1 MSDRPVSI
9 DRLIDD
15 VARSMSAAETPA
27 LRARVVAN
35 LGRQRRGVSGLLM
48 PAAMFASAAA
58 LAVAALWMPSHS
70 LRESDSRN
78 GVPHAT
84 VARVNT
90 PPPAQPAKHESPVTP
105 AKATQRETDDADDG
119 PTIAAL
125 PSIEAMPVSDI
136 QPKPLGVP
144 QLSVEHVANVA
155 PLSVA
160 ALDEIDRD
168 R

>member
-1 MSDRPVSI
+1 MTDRPMSL

-15 VARSMSAAETPA
+15 VARSMSAADTPA

-35 LGRQRRGVSGLLM
+35 LGRQRRASSVLVL
-48 PAAMFASAAA
+48 PAAVLAGAAA
-58 LAVAALWMPSHS
+58 LAVAVHWTPAAPRVQPAAISARAS
-70 LRESDSRN
+70 APAAPAPPTVAAAAAQPPDTA
-78 GVPHAT
+78 PHAS
-84 VARVNT
+84 R
-90 PPPAQPAKHESPVTP
+90 AQATTP
-105 AKATQRETDDADDG
+105 AEPDG

-125 PSIEAMPVSDI
+125 PGIEAMPVSEI
-136 QPKPLGVP
+136 QPKPLGLP
-144 QLSVEHVANVA
+144 QLNVEHVADVV

>member
-1 MSDRPVSI
+1 MSDRLVSI

-15 VARSMSAAETPA
+15 VARSMSAAESPA

-35 LGRQRRGVSGLLM
+35 LGRQRRGASVVLL
-48 PAAMFASAAA
+48 PVAA
-58 LAVAALWMPSHS
+58 LAGAAAVAVALHWTPRAASPV
-70 LRESDSRN
+70 R
-78 GVPHAT
+78 PAAT
-84 VARVNT
+84 VARAAAPAAPAPAVSS
-90 PPPAQPAKHESPVTP
+90 PPAASTHAATAEAAPAAEP
-105 AKATQRETDDADDG
+105 DG
-119 PTIAAL
+119 PSIAAL
-125 PSIEAMPVSDI
+125 PGIEAMPVSDI

-144 QLSVEHVANVA
+144 QLNVEHVANVA